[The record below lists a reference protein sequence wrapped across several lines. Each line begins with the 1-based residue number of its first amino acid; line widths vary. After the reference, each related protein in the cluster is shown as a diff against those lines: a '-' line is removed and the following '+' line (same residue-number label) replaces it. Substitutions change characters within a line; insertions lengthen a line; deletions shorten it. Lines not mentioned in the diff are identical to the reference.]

1 MGEFEAALD
10 TQPSLALS
18 SLQRR
23 VLQLRQQLNQASY
36 EYHVLDAPTL
46 ADAVYDQLYRELQ
59 DLEAQHPEWVTPD
72 SPTQRVGERPAVQFT
87 SVRHNIPLY
96 SLENAFNLADLEA
109 WEERW
114 QRVGLEVSSFEYVC
128 ELKIDGSAL
137 ALTYENGVLVRGVTR
152 GDGVA
157 GEDITQNIRTIRT
170 VPLRLQT
177 EHPPA
182 WMEVR
187 GEAFLPLA
195 VFAQINQER
204 AEAGEALF
212 ANPRNAVAGTLR
224 QLDSRIVAQRRLDFF
239 AYTVHLPGEVAAG
252 IKTQWEALDFLEQ
265 VGFRVNPHRQC
276 CGSMAEVGVFATD
289 WEQRRLDLPYL
300 TDGLVIKLNSRRL
313 QENLGFTQKFPRWA
327 IALKYPAEEAPT
339 VVQGI
344 SVNVGRTGAVTPVA
358 ELHPVTLAGTTVQRA
373 TLHNADFVAEL
384 DVRVGDTVIVRKAG
398 EIIPE
403 VVRVLVE
410 LRPDATQP
418 FQMPQY
424 CPECET
430 PLERPEAEAV
440 TRCVN
445 ALCPAIVRGA
455 IIHWAS
461 RQALDI
467 NGLGEKWVTQFVQHG
482 LLKTVADLY
491 TLTEAQLQALERMGQ
506 KSAEKLVRAIAH
518 SKTQPWE
525 RVLYGLGIR
534 HVGSVNAQILAE
546 QFPTVE
552 ALAAAEVEAIASV
565 YGIGPE
571 IAQSVYDWFRRPEH
585 QILVASLKQA
595 GVQLHGTAPATPRS
609 TVLSGKTFVLTG
621 VLPTLKRD
629 EAKTLIQKAG
639 GKVTGSISK
648 KTDYVIVG
656 EDAGSKLEKAVEL
669 GITQFSEA
677 ELLTLLESLKE
688 S

>member
-10 TQPSLALS
+10 TQPSLTLS
-18 SLQRR
+18 GLQQRA
-23 VLQLRQQLNQASY
+23 LQLRQQLNQASY

-59 DLEAQHPEWVTPD
+59 DLEAQHPELVTSD
-72 SPTQRVGERPAVQFT
+72 SPTQRVGERPAAQFT

-96 SLENAFNLADLEA
+96 SLENAFNLADLAA

-137 ALTYENGVLVRGVTR
+137 ALTYENGVLVRGTTR

-177 EHPPA
+177 DNPPA

-187 GEAFLPLA
+187 GEAFLPLG

-212 ANPRNAVAGTLR
+212 ANPRNAAAGTLR

-239 AYTVHLPGEVAAG
+239 AYTVHLPAEVAAG

-276 CGSMAEVGVFATD
+276 CASMAEVEAFATD
-289 WEQRRLDLPYL
+289 WEQRRLGLPYL

-358 ELHPVTLAGTTVQRA
+358 ELQPVPLAGTTVQRA

-403 VVRVLVE
+403 VVRVLVD
-410 LRPDATQP
+410 LRPAATQP
-418 FQMPQY
+418 FQMPSH
-424 CPECET
+424 CPECGT
-430 PLERPEAEAV
+430 PLERPEDEAV

-445 ALCPAIVRGA
+445 VLCPAIVRGA

-506 KSAEKLVRAIAH
+506 KSAENLVRAIAH

-546 QFPTVE
+546 QFPSVD

-565 YGIGPE
+565 YGMGSE
-571 IAQSVYDWFRRPEH
+571 IAQSVYDWFRRPAN
-585 QILVASLKQA
+585 QDLVASLKQA

-609 TVLSGKTFVLTG
+609 TALSGKTFVLTG

-656 EDAGSKLEKAVEL
+656 EDAGSKLEKALEL
-669 GITQFSEA
+669 GITQLSEA
-677 ELLTLLESLKE
+677 ELLMLLESSK
-688 S
+688 

>member
-1 MGEFEAALD
+1 
-10 TQPSLALS
+10 
-18 SLQRR
+18 
-23 VLQLRQQLNQASY
+23 
-36 EYHVLDAPTL
+36 
-46 ADAVYDQLYRELQ
+46 
-59 DLEAQHPEWVTPD
+59 
-72 SPTQRVGERPAVQFT
+72 
-87 SVRHNIPLY
+87 
-96 SLENAFNLADLEA
+96 
-109 WEERW
+109 
-114 QRVGLEVSSFEYVC
+114 
-128 ELKIDGSAL
+128 
-137 ALTYENGVLVRGVTR
+137 
-152 GDGVA
+152 
-157 GEDITQNIRTIRT
+157 
-170 VPLRLQT
+170 
-177 EHPPA
+177 
-182 WMEVR
+182 
-187 GEAFLPLA
+187 
-195 VFAQINQER
+195 
-204 AEAGEALF
+204 
-212 ANPRNAVAGTLR
+212 
-224 QLDSRIVAQRRLDFF
+224 
-239 AYTVHLPGEVAAG
+239 
-252 IKTQWEALDFLEQ
+252 
-265 VGFRVNPHRQC
+265 
-276 CGSMAEVGVFATD
+276 
-289 WEQRRLDLPYL
+289 
-300 TDGLVIKLNSRRL
+300 
-313 QENLGFTQKFPRWA
+313 
-327 IALKYPAEEAPT
+327 
-339 VVQGI
+339 
-344 SVNVGRTGAVTPVA
+344 
-358 ELHPVTLAGTTVQRA
+358 
-373 TLHNADFVAEL
+373 
-384 DVRVGDTVIVRKAG
+384 
-398 EIIPE
+398 
-403 VVRVLVE
+403 
-410 LRPDATQP
+410 
-418 FQMPQY
+418 MPQY

-506 KSAEKLVRAIAH
+506 KSAENLVRAIAH

>member
-506 KSAEKLVRAIAH
+506 KSAENLVRAIAH

>member
-1 MGEFEAALD
+1 VGEFEAALD

-506 KSAEKLVRAIAH
+506 KSAENLVRAIAH
-518 SKTQPWE
+518 SKTQPWD